1 MPVAGPVTSVTEGDR
16 QEAVDRVASD
26 RASYITGAVDG
37 GATVTRAATPGVP
50 DPPPHVPDG

>member
-26 RASYITGAVDG
+26 RASYITGAVGG
-37 GATVTRAATPGVP
+37 GATVTPGVP